1 LASERRLGILATSVV
16 ISVILTLGV
25 NPLLGADPH
34 AVIEGSVGA
43 SLESLEG
50 QDPTTGPSKNGEEG
64 KKNCTD
70 DVGTGEREHDVI
82 RLAPGNTHVNEG
94 DEIKESP
101 KTTEGHVEND
111 EMLPS
116 LDGGH
121 LFKKPFPN

>member
-1 LASERRLGILATSVV
+1 MLKKIFKY
-16 ISVILTLGV
+16 
-25 NPLLGADPH
+25 
-34 AVIEGSVGA
+34 
-43 SLESLEG
+43 
-50 QDPTTGPSKNGEEG
+50 PSKNGEEG

-121 LFKKPFPN
+121 LFKKPIVLSKVLVRFDKLRH